1 MKSIHLNHKLKK
13 WRKKLLKF
21 KNNELVNV
29 ANFLVSIPL
38 KSKASRARTALVQ
51 KLSLKNDEFRKFQKE
66 LLEKYA
72 QKDDSGE
79 LIQDENGSYPWIQE
93 TKAEA
98 VEALIE
104 LNNEEVYINIE
115 EYRPNM
121 KLLSLALDDLDVA
134 LSGQEAVAY
143 NLLMDQ
149 LEEGS
154 EED

>member
-79 LIQDENGSYPWIQE
+79 LIQDENGSYPWIKE

-98 VEALIE
+98 VEALTE

-121 KLLSLALDDLDVA
+121 KLLILALDNLDME

-149 LEEGS
+149 LEEES

>member
-1 MKSIHLNHKLKK
+1 MKSTHLNYKSEK

-38 KSKASRARTALVQ
+38 KTKASRARTSLVN
-51 KLSLKNDEFRKFQKE
+51 KLSLKNEEYRKFQKD

-72 QKDDSGE
+72 QKDESGE
-79 LIQDENGSYPWIQE
+79 LIQDENGSYPWVKE
-93 TKAEA
+93 TKDEA
-98 VEALIE
+98 VEALTE

-121 KLLSLALDDLDVA
+121 KMLSLALDDLDIE
-134 LSGQEAVAY
+134 LSGQEAAAY
-143 NLLMDQ
+143 DLLMDQ
-149 LEEGS
+149 LEEES
-154 EED
+154 EE

>member
-1 MKSIHLNHKLKK
+1 
-13 WRKKLLKF
+13 LLKF

-51 KLSLKNDEFRKFQKE
+51 KLSLKNEELQKFRDE
-66 LLEKYA
+66 LLQKYA
-72 QKDDSGE
+72 QKDETGE
-79 LIQDENGSYPWIQE
+79 LIQDENGVYPWIKE
-93 TKAEA
+93 TEDEA
-98 VEALIE
+98 RETLIE
-104 LNNEEVYINIE
+104 LHNEEVYINIE

-121 KLLSLALDDLDVA
+121 KLLSLALEDLDVA

-143 NLLMDQ
+143 DLLMDQ
-149 LEEGS
+149 LEEES

>member
-1 MKSIHLNHKLKK
+1 M
-13 WRKKLLKF
+13 LKF

-51 KLSLKNDEFRKFQKE
+51 KLSLKNEELQKFRDE
-66 LLEKYA
+66 LLQKYA

-79 LIQDENGSYPWIQE
+79 LIQDENGVYPWIKE
-93 TKAEA
+93 TEDEA
-98 VEALIE
+98 RETLIE
-104 LNNEEVYINIE
+104 LHNEEVYINIE

-121 KLLSLALDDLDVA
+121 KLLSLALEDLDVA

-143 NLLMDQ
+143 DLLMDQ
-149 LEEGS
+149 LEEES

>member
-51 KLSLKNDEFRKFQKE
+51 KLSLKNDEFRKFQEE

-72 QKDDSGE
+72 QKDESGE
-79 LIQDENGSYPWIQE
+79 LIQDENGSYPWIKE

-98 VEALIE
+98 VEALTE

-121 KLLSLALDDLDVA
+121 KLLSLALDNLDME

-149 LEEGS
+149 LEEES

>member
-1 MKSIHLNHKLKK
+1 M
-13 WRKKLLKF
+13 LKF

-51 KLSLKNDEFRKFQKE
+51 KMSLKNDEFRRFQKE

-79 LIQDENGSYPWIQE
+79 LIKDENGSYPWIQE

-98 VEALIE
+98 VEALTE

-149 LEEGS
+149 LEEES

>member
-79 LIQDENGSYPWIQE
+79 LIQDENGSYPWIKE

-98 VEALIE
+98 VEAFTE
-104 LNNEEVYINIE
+104 LNHEEVYINIE

-134 LSGQEAVAY
+134 LSGQEAVVY

-149 LEEGS
+149 LEEES

>member
-1 MKSIHLNHKLKK
+1 M
-13 WRKKLLKF
+13 LKF

-79 LIQDENGSYPWIQE
+79 LIKDENGSYPWIQE

-98 VEALIE
+98 VEALTE

-149 LEEGS
+149 LEEES

>member
-79 LIQDENGSYPWIQE
+79 LIQDENGSYPWIKE

-98 VEALIE
+98 VEALTE
-104 LNNEEVYINIE
+104 LNHEEVYINIE
-115 EYRPNM
+115 EYLPNM

-149 LEEGS
+149 LEEES